1 MRYEQ
6 GTLGYFKE
14 LFELAPAAY
23 IVTDV
28 HLAIEDANTAAVKL
42 LKRSLHELMGKP
54 LTLFVEQ
61 GERAV
66 FHRMVTESLIALK
79 QLVQPLTLQPVP
91 GEEVEV
97 LYSACVVHDA
107 EGSVSA
113 IHWLLIEGF
122 EGGQGELL

>member
-1 MRYEQ
+1 VRHER
-6 GTLGYFKE
+6 GTLAYFKE

-23 IVTDV
+23 IVTDAS
-28 HLAIEDANTAAVKL
+28 LAIEDANTAATKL
-42 LKRSLHELMGKP
+42 LRRPLHELMGKP
-54 LTLFVEQ
+54 LTMFVEQ
-61 GERAV
+61 DERPV

-79 QLVQPLTLQPVP
+79 QLVQPLTLQPVS
-91 GEEVEV
+91 GQQVEV

-107 EGSVSA
+107 KGGISA

>member
-1 MRYEQ
+1 MRHER
-6 GTLGYFKE
+6 GTHAYFKE

-23 IVTDV
+23 IVTDSQCR
-28 HLAIEDANTAAVKL
+28 IEDANPAAAKL
-42 LKRSLHELMGKP
+42 LRRPLEELMGKP

-61 GERAV
+61 GERAI
-66 FHRMVTESLIALK
+66 FHTMVIESLIALK
-79 QLVQPLTLQPVP
+79 QLVQPLTLQAVP

-97 LYSACVVHDA
+97 LYSARVVHDSR
-107 EGSVSA
+107 GVVST

>member
-1 MRYEQ
+1 MRHER
-6 GTLGYFKE
+6 GTFAYFEE

-28 HLAIEDANTAAVKL
+28 NLAIEDANTAATKL
-42 LKRSLHELMGKP
+42 LRRPLDELMGKP
-54 LTLFVEQ
+54 LTMFVEQ
-61 GERAV
+61 GERPI

-79 QLVQPLTLQPVP
+79 QLVQPLTLKPVS

-107 EGSVSA
+107 KGAVSA

>member
-1 MRYEQ
+1 MRRER
-6 GTLGYFKE
+6 GTLAYFKE
-14 LFELAPAAY
+14 LFDLAPAAY

-28 HLAIEDANTAAVKL
+28 HLAIEDANNAAVKL
-42 LKRSLHELMGKP
+42 LRRPLNELMGKP
-54 LTLFVEQ
+54 MTMFVAH
-61 GERAV
+61 GERAI
-66 FHRMVTESLIALK
+66 FHSMVTESLIALK

-107 EGSVSA
+107 KGGVST

-122 EGGQGELL
+122 EGGQGELM